1 MSTAKSGADHYVEIG
16 FAAAAG
22 SLAAGET
29 VELQLRFAK
38 NDWSNYTQSNDY
50 SFNSSASTYT
60 DASKILLYISGQL
73 NIGTE
78 P

>member
-1 MSTAKSGADHYVEIG
+1 MSTEKSGADHYVEIG
-16 FAAAAG
+16 FAATAG

-60 DASKILLYISGQL
+60 DANKITLYISSQL
-73 NIGTE
+73 SSGTE